1 MLPGPSTASL
11 SDRRSRSHG
20 LRFLCVLFLYH
31 TSSEHRRFDLMFSP
45 VQRASVPSRSFTHAS
60 LVRPRGLHHA
70 IVTHSTGHRE
80 KLRLCSR
87 ARQIGRALGSENEA
101 YFNVCFSTL
110 EKRIGCPTSAS
121 EKRKGGNDHGPAL
134 LHMLWNL
141 YTSGYDMH
149 TGGSV
154 TYVMND

>member
-1 MLPGPSTASL
+1 
-11 SDRRSRSHG
+11 
-20 LRFLCVLFLYH
+20 
-31 TSSEHRRFDLMFSP
+31 MFSP

-101 YFNVCFSTL
+101 YFNVCFSREANRVSDFGLGKKKKEGMTRDRRCCICYGTCML
-110 EKRIGCPTSAS
+110 VDMICIPEEVLRTS
-121 EKRKGGNDHGPAL
+121 
-134 LHMLWNL
+134 
-141 YTSGYDMH
+141 
-149 TGGSV
+149 
-154 TYVMND
+154 